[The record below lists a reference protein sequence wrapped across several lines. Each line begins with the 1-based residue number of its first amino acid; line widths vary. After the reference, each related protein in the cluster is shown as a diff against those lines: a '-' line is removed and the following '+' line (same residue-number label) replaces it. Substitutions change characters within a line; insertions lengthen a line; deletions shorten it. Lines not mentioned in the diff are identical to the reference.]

1 MTKKFYAKYRNPDWP
16 SDKFL
21 LLPDDEPIESWVRPD
36 DLDTMTYQRLE
47 LTEQEY
53 FELRG

>member
-1 MTKKFYAKYRNPDWP
+1 MTKKFYAKYRCPDWP

-36 DLDTMTYQRLE
+36 DLDTMTYQRME